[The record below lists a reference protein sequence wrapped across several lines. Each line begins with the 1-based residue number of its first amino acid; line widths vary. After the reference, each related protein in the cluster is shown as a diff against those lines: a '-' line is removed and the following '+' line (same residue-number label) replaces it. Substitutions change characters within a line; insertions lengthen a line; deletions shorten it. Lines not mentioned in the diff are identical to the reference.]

1 MICQQHNAEEDAPVM
16 REVLPAAGLSS
27 LSFWLAAVETVADAA
42 MTLPTTAVAVVAA
55 NSPC

>member
-27 LSFWLAAVETVADAA
+27 FFYSAAAVDAEA
-42 MTLPTTAVAVVAA
+42 MASPAEWATAVA
-55 NSPC
+55 SSGFF